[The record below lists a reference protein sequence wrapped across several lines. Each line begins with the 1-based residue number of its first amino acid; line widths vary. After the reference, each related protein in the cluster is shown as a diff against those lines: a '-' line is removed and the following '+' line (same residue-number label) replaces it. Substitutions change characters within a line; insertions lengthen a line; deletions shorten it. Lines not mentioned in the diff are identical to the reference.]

1 MRQAGFT
8 IIEMAIVLAIVGI
21 LTALA
26 TVRFNAYM
34 RKSQM
39 QSQIQTLYSD
49 LNRVRS
55 QALFNRRP
63 RSVTMTSNQYA
74 LYSSSAVTGSPV
86 EQKALKY
93 PMALNNG
100 AQLDFDERG
109 LLANVTS
116 ASACILL
123 PTSQD
128 AVIDSL
134 VLSETR
140 ILIGKCNDC
149 NTTADCKTVN
159 ITAK

>member
-1 MRQAGFT
+1 MRQAGFSL
-8 IIEMAIVLAIVGI
+8 IEMLVVIAIIGI
-21 LTALA
+21 LTAMA
-26 TVRFNAYM
+26 TMQFNTYM

-55 QALFNRRP
+55 QALFSRRP
-63 RSVTMTSNQYA
+63 RTVTMTSTQYA
-74 LYSSSAVTGSPV
+74 LYSSTVVSVSPV
-86 EQKALKY
+86 ESKTLNY
-93 PMALNNG
+93 PMSLNNG
-100 AQLDFDERG
+100 ARLDFDERG
-109 LLANVTS
+109 LLSNVTN

-134 VLSETR
+134 VLSQTR
-140 ILIGKCNDC
+140 ILIGKCNAC
-149 NTTADCKTVN
+149 NTTADCKASN

>member
-1 MRQAGFT
+1 MRQAGFS
-8 IIEMAIVLAIVGI
+8 IIEMVVVLAIVGT
-21 LTALA
+21 LAVLA
-26 TVRFNAYM
+26 TLQFNTYM

-39 QSQIQTLYSD
+39 QSQIQMLYSD

-55 QALFNRRP
+55 QALFSRRP
-63 RSVTMTSNQYA
+63 RSVTMTANQYA
-74 LYSSSAVTGSPV
+74 LYSSSVVTVNPV
-86 EQKALKY
+86 ERKALKY

-128 AVIDSL
+128 AAIDSL
-134 VLSETR
+134 VLSQTR

-149 NTTADCKTVN
+149 NTTADCKTDN
-159 ITAK
+159 ITGK

>member
-8 IIEMAIVLAIVGI
+8 IVEMIIVLAIVGI
-21 LTALA
+21 LTTFA
-26 TVRFNAYM
+26 TLQFNTYT

-49 LNRVRS
+49 LNRARS
-55 QALFNRRP
+55 QALFTRRP
-63 RSVTMTSNQYA
+63 RSVTMTTTQYA
-74 LYSSSAVTGSPV
+74 LYSSSVVTVGPV
-86 EQKALKY
+86 EQKTLKY
-93 PMALNNG
+93 PMTLNNG

-134 VLSETR
+134 VLSQTR

-149 NTTADCKTVN
+149 NTTADCKTEK
-159 ITAK
+159 ITGK